1 MTQELVNALSNAR
14 HHVEC
19 LVPQVL
25 LTTNAL
31 NYTWVDGGAVMDA
44 VEGHVRYLHAEPA
57 ADSLTAVLPGHGLF
71 TVTKT
76 GEVYR

>member
-1 MTQELVNALSNAR
+1 
-14 HHVEC
+14 
-19 LVPQVL
+19 
-25 LTTNAL
+25 
-31 NYTWVDGGAVMDA
+31 VMDA

-57 ADSLTAVLPGHGLF
+57 AASLTAVLPGHGLF

>member
-1 MTQELVNALSNAR
+1 
-14 HHVEC
+14 
-19 LVPQVL
+19 
-25 LTTNAL
+25 
-31 NYTWVDGGAVMDA
+31 VMDA

-57 ADSLTAVLPGHGLF
+57 AASLTAVLPGYGLF